1 MSRPKSYRKQTGCIS
16 CKHCWSKWNPEYR
29 ELFCAKGVTKIP
41 VGYYY
46 PHDEYEDK
54 RIYCAEK
61 GHDDEEG
68 FWVVDNWEREHSVDE
83 WGICDFYE
91 KKE

>member
-29 ELFCAKGVTKIP
+29 ELFCTKGVKDIP
-41 VGYYY
+41 LNWGMIDNE
-46 PHDEYEDK
+46 PDPRCYEVEHSYDDK
-54 RIYCAEK
+54 
-61 GHDDEEG
+61 EG
-68 FWVVDNWEREHSVDE
+68 WEVVDVWEKEHSVDE

-91 KKE
+91 EKE